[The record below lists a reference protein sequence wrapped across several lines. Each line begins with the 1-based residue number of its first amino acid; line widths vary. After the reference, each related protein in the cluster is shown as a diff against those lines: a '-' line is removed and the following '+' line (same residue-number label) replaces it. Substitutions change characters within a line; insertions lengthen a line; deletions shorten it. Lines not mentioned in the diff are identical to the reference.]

1 MHAREE
7 SEHSMSR
14 GGKILVVLLVIFA
27 TVGMD
32 YLLTGWGTYPPD
44 RAKAEV
50 SAQLDA
56 FKKGDP
62 CFLTND
68 DAIDF
73 SEFGITSEE
82 DKKAYLD
89 SFSYSLGNTH
99 LQGDNGC
106 RVTVHITSKQLA
118 SAFIKSFDSLLAY
131 DTMERTQALPQ
142 DQIDAGR
149 NQVLRDNLMNEDATN
164 TTVEVQVVSQDDHWE
179 ITEDGKTALAQA
191 IFGDVASVKQSLQTA
206 TQASAQ

>member
-1 MHAREE
+1 MG
-7 SEHSMSR
+7 R
-14 GGKILVVLLVIFA
+14 GGKILVVILVIFA

-32 YLLTGWGTYPPD
+32 FLLTGWGTYPPD

-56 FKKGDP
+56 FKKSEP
-62 CFLTND
+62 CFLTD
-68 DAIDF
+68 DSAIDF

-106 RVTVHITSKQLA
+106 RVTVNITSKQLA
-118 SAFIKSFDSLLAY
+118 GALIKSFDSLLSY
-131 DTMERTQALPQ
+131 GTMERTKAMPQ

-149 NQVLRDNLMNEDATN
+149 NQVVRDNLMNEDATN
-164 TTVEVQVVSQDDHWE
+164 TTVEIQVVSQDDQWE
-179 ITEDGKTALAQA
+179 ITDEGKLALAQA

-206 TQASAQ
+206 LQASA

>member
-1 MHAREE
+1 
-7 SEHSMSR
+7 MSR
-14 GGKILVVLLVIFA
+14 AGKIFVVILILAA

-32 YLLTGWGTYPPD
+32 FLLTGWGTYPPD

-56 FKKGDP
+56 FKKGEP
-62 CFLTND
+62 CFLTD
-68 DAIDF
+68 DDVVDF
-73 SEFGITSEE
+73 AEFGITSDE

-99 LQGDNGC
+99 MQGENGV
-106 RVTVHITSKQLA
+106 RVTVNITSKQLA
-118 SAFIKSFDSLLAY
+118 GALLKSFDSLLAY
-131 DTMERTQALPQ
+131 DAMERAHSLPQ

-149 NQVLRDNLMNEDATN
+149 NQVLRDNLMNEESAS

-179 ITEDGKTALAQA
+179 ITDEGKTALSQA
-191 IFGDVASVKQSLQTA
+191 IFGDVATVQQSLQTA
-206 TQASAQ
+206 SQAMAQ